1 MKQREIRQMMGLGQ
15 EQEENNEGRLI
26 HSLSSNRGINDREN
40 NETPGMLLS
49 LLKEIYYILLSS
61 ITTYD

>member
-1 MKQREIRQMMGLGQ
+1 MWGMKQKEIRQMMGLGQ

-40 NETPGMLLS
+40 NETRYAFVSP
-49 LLKEIYYILLSS
+49 
-61 ITTYD
+61 